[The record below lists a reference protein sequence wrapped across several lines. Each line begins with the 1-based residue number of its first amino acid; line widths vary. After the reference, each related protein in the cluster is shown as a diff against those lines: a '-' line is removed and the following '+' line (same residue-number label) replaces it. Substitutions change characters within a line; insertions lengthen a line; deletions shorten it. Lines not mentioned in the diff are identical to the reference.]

1 MDLPAKHVENTL
13 QSVEFWTNKVLLADR
28 SAPSQEWVRACL
40 PIWGPLPVLS
50 TGHHQSPICHRSCKF
65 CERVGLSILQR
76 VALDFPEE
84 QWLLI
89 GKHRP
94 EVALQAFLI
103 RCSEVACDAQVRA
116 LKALLKG
123 LATYVGQHHI
133 AGPAWNPNGAPL
145 SQFTPGAAPSGGALS
160 LQSFSEGANHLPVL

>member
-1 MDLPAKHVENTL
+1 MDLPGKHVENTL

-28 SAPSQEWVRACL
+28 SEPSQEWVRACL
-40 PIWGPLPVLS
+40 PDEGTMPVLS
-50 TGHHQSPICHRSCKF
+50 TEHHQFPVCNCSCKSRE
-65 CERVGLSILQR
+65 CIGLSILQR
-76 VALDFPEE
+76 VAWDFYEE

-89 GKHRP
+89 GKYRP
-94 EVALQAFLI
+94 EVALQARLV

-123 LATYVGQHHI
+123 LATYVGQHHV

-145 SQFTPGAAPSGGALS
+145 SQFTPGAAPSFGGTS
-160 LQSFSEGANHLPVL
+160 PRSFPEGATHLAVL